1 MAAPR
6 APSPGTAPGSAVH
19 ESPVH
24 GSLVPGSPLYGAPDG
39 QTSSSLHASR
49 RHLAARLA
57 IVEQRA
63 RAAVE
68 RRSQADDGV
77 IERWPGLAISPQKVQ
92 RILKAAPAW
101 PDIAAWDEV
110 PVDGTEDACRW
121 LVEQV
126 EEEADRMESK
136 GHRLRLRALA
146 KSFALDPVST
156 DVFLVALAPQVDRR
170 FEGVYGFLNDDITR
184 RWATVSLALELARVP
199 LASLEARRVIG
210 PASPLVR
217 AGLTVL
223 DGGDHPWP
231 GREVRVPDRV
241 AAWCL
246 GSDDP
251 DPDVAA
257 VAQRWPDAIGDK
269 PDAMGDNGVA
279 SDLPASLGRWLST
292 HHGVVYL
299 REGPGRSGRWTGAAS
314 WWAAGCPALVCD
326 LDRMSR
332 GEDPQCLAAS
342 IAREAMLQDA
352 GIVAGP
358 IDAVLHQAHT
368 VVDALCKGRGGVVLY
383 GRAPW
388 DPAWSSSSPLVVQAP
403 RASAGDL
410 AVQWARSLEGAPM
423 APGVDPV
430 AATSQFRLTPEQARR
445 AGAVA
450 RSWAE
455 LHGSVIDAGAV
466 RLGAREHNNPALE
479 RLAQRVEPQVG
490 WDDLV
495 VPDGVASQLREIAA
509 RAALRE
515 TVLGQW
521 KMRPGGRRGQGVVAL
536 FCGES
541 GTGKTMSAEV
551 LAGEL
556 GIDLYVVELAS
567 LVDKYVGETE
577 KNLEHVFTE
586 ADGVGGVL
594 LFDEADAL
602 FAKRSEVHGANDRY
616 ANVEVAYLLQRME
629 RFDGLALLS
638 TNLRANIDEA
648 FVRRLDAVVEFPM
661 PDVALRRALWD
672 RSLTPGVP
680 RRPDLDL
687 DFLAASFPL
696 SGGNIHSVCLGAAY
710 AAANASAPVS
720 MHDLV
725 RSVARE
731 YRKLG
736 RLCTESEFGRYWPIG
751 TD

>member
-1 MAAPR
+1 MTAPR
-6 APSPGTAPGSAVH
+6 AQEGSALEHSRVQ
-19 ESPVH
+19 
-24 GSLVPGSPLYGAPDG
+24 GAPDG
-39 QTSSSLHASR
+39 QTSSSLRASR

-57 IVEQRA
+57 IVERRA
-63 RAAVE
+63 RAAAE
-68 RRSQADDGV
+68 RRSQAGDGV
-77 IERWPGLAISPQKVQ
+77 IEDWPGLVISPQKVQ

-101 PDIAAWDEV
+101 PDIAEWDEV
-110 PVDGTEDACRW
+110 PADGAEDATRW
-121 LVEQV
+121 LAQQV
-126 EEEADRMESK
+126 EEEADRMERR
-136 GHRLRLRALA
+136 GHRLRLRVLA
-146 KSFALDPVST
+146 RSFALDPVSL

-184 RWATVSLALELARVP
+184 RWATVSLALELARIP
-199 LASLEARRVIG
+199 LASLEARRVID

-217 AGLTVL
+217 AGLVVL
-223 DGGDHPWP
+223 DGGDQPWP

-257 VAQRWPDAIGDK
+257 VAQRWPDAMGDE
-269 PDAMGDNGVA
+269 PDAMGDEGVV
-279 SDLPASLGRWLST
+279 SDLPALLGRWLST
-292 HHGVVYL
+292 HHGIVYV

-314 WWAAGCPALVCD
+314 WWAAGRPAWVCH
-326 LDRMSR
+326 LDRVSR
-332 GEDPQCLAAS
+332 SEDPQRLAAS
-342 IAREAMLQDA
+342 IALEATLQDA

-358 IDAVLHQAHT
+358 IDALLHEAHA
-368 VVDALCKGRGGVVLY
+368 VVGALCGGPSGVVLH

-388 DPAWSSSSPLVVQAP
+388 DPTWSPGSPLVVQAP
-403 RASAGDL
+403 RPSADDL
-410 AVQWARSLEGAPM
+410 AAQWARSLEGAPM
-423 APGVDPV
+423 VPGVDPV
-430 AATSQFRLTPEQARR
+430 AATSQFRLTLEQVQR

-455 LHGSVIDAGAV
+455 LHGTAIDAGAV

-490 WDDLV
+490 WNDLV
-495 VPDGVASQLREIAA
+495 VPDGVASQLRELAA

-567 LVDKYVGETE
+567 VVDKYVGETE
-577 KNLEHVFTE
+577 KNLEHVFAE

-661 PDVALRRALWD
+661 PDTVLRRALWD

-680 RRPDLDL
+680 RGADLDL

-696 SGGNIHSVCLGAAY
+696 SGGNIHSICLGAAY
-710 AAANASAPVS
+710 AAASAGAPVS

-736 RLCTESEFGRYWPIG
+736 RLCTESEFGRYWPID